1 MMICAQ
7 GKGDSLSGG
16 HPRNESEI
24 GLVAECLII
33 NLIILFMNIWL
44 CGNGLLVSV
53 ARLKSEVE
61 NMQKIYGFVESAAL
75 YSLVE

>member
-16 HPRNESEI
+16 HPPNESEI

-44 CGNGLLVSV
+44 CGNALSV
-53 ARLKSEVE
+53 ARLKREVE
-61 NMQKIYGFVESAAL
+61 NMQKIDGFVESAAS